1 MSTKSIIP
9 RGSGEGGLGL
19 NDVRWGE
26 AYFDNG
32 HFNSLEISG
41 KRVLVEG
48 DAQGGSSQDLS
59 NFHEKNS
66 DGGLTVTGQVNLSG
80 HIIPLENAQFDLGS
94 AEKKIRHL
102 FLSDN
107 SMFIGDQSISVDD
120 NKNLLLPSGIKLGG
134 VNGLSITQ
142 NQDGRI
148 VFPEKGFVIGGGDGS
163 DELID
168 GGYF

>member
-1 MSTKSIIP
+1 M
-9 RGSGEGGLGL
+9 
-19 NDVRWGE
+19 
-26 AYFDNG
+26 
-32 HFNSLEISG
+32 
-41 KRVLVEG
+41 
-48 DAQGGSSQDLS
+48 
-59 NFHEKNS
+59 
-66 DGGLTVTGQVNLSG
+66 
-80 HIIPLENAQFDLGS
+80 
-94 AEKKIRHL
+94 
-102 FLSDN
+102 SDN